1 MAVSGGAK
9 PSIELQIIDGV
20 LVVGK
25 AAMRQGAVNNVDT
38 AVQDLLKGKV
48 VFLQQYGSLVT
59 QVQRT
64 IEAVLKGG
72 NR

>member
-1 MAVSGGAK
+1 MAVSGSAK
-9 PSIELQIIDGV
+9 PSIELQIIDGA
-20 LVVGK
+20 LVIGK

-64 IEAVLKGG
+64 IEAVLRGG